1 MASEAGTTNIELPDA
16 YYRRLFSLIP
26 ARSLGLI
33 IRELS
38 SVWCEATG
46 ADAVYLAMFEGEAQK
61 LTAGIFRSAQN
72 ETECIVQESIQISND
87 CPVKEQAQSI
97 FEQGRSFQLI
107 SNEPFDFFSI
117 SCDQIDLAGIFLFS
131 ATRLTVDLPLISQL
145 IQLSRRLLVQVI
157 ESRNQISPG
166 SVVRESGDSDLGQ
179 TLEAERRIFPS
190 AEKLDAM
197 AEFAAGAGHEINNP
211 VATIVGRV
219 QMLLKGET
227 DPDRRQ
233 SLATIGGQAYR
244 VRDMIGDAMLFA
256 RPPVPRPVSLNLQSV
271 IQEVLTSLSREISHS
286 GIQVSIEISEM
297 HTIWADEIQCK
308 VVLSNLI
315 LNCLDV
321 LEAGSHVRIVSEE
334 MITDPRRVLQIRV
347 IDDGPGLTEEERTH
361 LFDPFYSARQAGR
374 GLGFGLSKCWRIL
387 SLHGGTIEVENNADC
402 GVTFHLFWPSENPAG
417 SSAL

>member
-1 MASEAGTTNIELPDA
+1 MASETGTANIELPDA

-26 ARSLGLI
+26 ARSIGPIL
-33 IRELS
+33 RELS
-38 SVWCEATG
+38 CVWCEATG
-46 ADAVYLAMFEGEAQK
+46 ADAVYLAMFDSEAQK

-72 ETECIVQESIQISND
+72 ETECIVQESIQVSND

-97 FEQGRSFQLI
+97 FEQGRSFPLI

-117 SCDQIDLAGIFLFS
+117 PCDQIDLAGIFLFS
-131 ATRLTVDLPLISQL
+131 ATRLTEDLPLISQL
-145 IQLSRRLLVQVI
+145 IQLSHRLLVQVI
-157 ESRNQISPG
+157 ESKTQISPG
-166 SVVRESGDSDLGQ
+166 SVVSESDDSDRGQ

-190 AEKLDAM
+190 ADKLEAM

-256 RPPVPRPVSLNLQSV
+256 RPPAPRPASLNLQSV

-286 GIQVSIEISEM
+286 GIQVSIEISDV

-315 LNCLDV
+315 SNCLNV
-321 LEAGSHVRIVSEE
+321 LEAGGHLRIVSEE
-334 MITDPRRVLQIRV
+334 KTMDSQRVLQIRV
-347 IDDGPGLTEEERTH
+347 IDDGPGLTDEERTH

-387 SLHGGTIEVENNADC
+387 SLHGGAIEVENNADS
-402 GVTFHLFWPSENPAG
+402 GVTFHLFWPSDNPA
-417 SSAL
+417 